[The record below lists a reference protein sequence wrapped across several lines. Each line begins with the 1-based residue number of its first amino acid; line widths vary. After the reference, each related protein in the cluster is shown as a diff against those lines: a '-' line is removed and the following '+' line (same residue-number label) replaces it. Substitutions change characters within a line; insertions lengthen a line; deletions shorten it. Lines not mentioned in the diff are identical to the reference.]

1 MLFPLSPPRGE
12 GVLALPGCPRL
23 LWLKACGYIFQF
35 SFASPGAKSLPN
47 ATGPPGSIGAA
58 GFFALAEAA
67 SLAKAAF
74 VIFITCFLQHWHG
87 KKSKIM
93 DRRGPVQ
100 LRAGSNG
107 AVANFSLSEEN
118 GGYV

>member
-1 MLFPLSPPRGE
+1 M
-12 GVLALPGCPRL
+12 ALPGCPRL
-23 LWLKACGYIFQF
+23 PWLKAWGYIFQF
-35 SFASPGAKSLPN
+35 SFASPCAKSLPN
-47 ATGPPGSIGAA
+47 ATGPPGFFGAA
-58 GFFALAEAA
+58 GFFGLVEAA

-107 AVANFSLSEEN
+107 AVANFSHSEEN